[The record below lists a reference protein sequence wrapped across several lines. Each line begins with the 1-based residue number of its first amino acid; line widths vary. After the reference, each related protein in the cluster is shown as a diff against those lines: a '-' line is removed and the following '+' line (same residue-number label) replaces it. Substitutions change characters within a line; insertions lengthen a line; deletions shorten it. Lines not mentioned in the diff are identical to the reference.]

1 MTNEILKTFLEANSL
16 KELTNAAG
24 RALGCPLLVID
35 DSFHVAAYHRA
46 DSIIDSYGGVI
57 IRHGELSYDESALIS
72 APAASG
78 ELLRSPAGYH
88 YRISQLNCGE
98 LRMGYT
104 LCIVPENALSS
115 GSDEDFALINS
126 FLAKQLYFERHRG
139 GITAT
144 AEEVLSSLIE
154 GRFQSEAFFDLQAN
168 ATFLGNFRPERFVL
182 MKPMEQLDGLK
193 IDMLRDRL
201 RHDFHAS
208 DPFPYRD
215 CVIMFLHEEH
225 GLEAVSRAAEEYN
238 LRAVISEP
246 LQSLYALGRGYG
258 RVCRLLDYLIKKNNG
273 KTFAAEESCYSSL
286 MMLKTLADEGY
297 CLMEEVDRLYKYD
310 LQNDSEYCLTLYTY
324 LMCSRSLKDT
334 CEKLFTHRNT
344 VLYRIRRIR
353 EDFAIDT
360 DGHEDKM
367 RLMLSLGI
375 ALVMQGRDELFIKE
389 IPSKKEI
396 EEC

>member
-1 MTNEILKTFLEANSL
+1 MTNEILKTFLEANGL

-35 DSFHVAAYHRA
+35 DSFHVAAYFRA
-46 DSIIDSYGGVI
+46 DSINDPYGGV

-72 APAASG
+72 ASAASG
-78 ELLRSPAGYH
+78 ELLHSPAGYH

-104 LCIVPENALSS
+104 LCIMPENALPS

-126 FLAKQLYFERHRG
+126 FLAKQLYYERHRG

-144 AEEVLSSLIE
+144 AEEVLSSLID
-154 GRFQSEAFFDLQAN
+154 GRFQSEEFFELQAN
-168 ATFLGNFRPERFVL
+168 TTFLGSFRPERFVL

-193 IDMLRDRL
+193 TDMLRDRL
-201 RHDFHAS
+201 RRGFHAS

-215 CVIMFLHEEH
+215 CVIMFLHGEH
-225 GLEAVSRAAEEYN
+225 DREAVGRAAEEYD
-238 LRAVISEP
+238 LYAVISEP

-258 RVCRLLDYLIKKNNG
+258 RVRRLLDYLIKKSNG
-273 KTFAAEESCYSSL
+273 KAFAAEESRYSAL
-286 MMLKTLADEGY
+286 MMLKTLAGEGY
-297 CLMEEVDRLYKYD
+297 CLTDEVDRLYKYD

-360 DGHEDKM
+360 DGTEDRM
-367 RLMLSLGI
+367 RLILSLGL

-389 IPSKKEI
+389 MPSKREI
-396 EEC
+396 DG

>member
-35 DSFHVAAYHRA
+35 DSFHVAAYFRA
-46 DSIIDSYGGVI
+46 DSINDPYSGV

-72 APAASG
+72 ASAASG
-78 ELLRSPAGYH
+78 ELLHSPAGYH
-88 YRISQLNCGE
+88 YRISQLNCGG

-104 LCIVPENALSS
+104 LCIMPENALPS

-126 FLAKQLYFERHRG
+126 FLAKQLYYERHRG

-144 AEEVLSSLIE
+144 AEEVLSSLID
-154 GRFQSEAFFDLQAN
+154 GRFQSEEFFELQAN
-168 ATFLGNFRPERFVL
+168 TTFLGSFRPERFVL

-193 IDMLRDRL
+193 TDMLRDRL
-201 RHDFHAS
+201 RRGFHAS

-215 CVIMFLHEEH
+215 CVIMFLHGEH
-225 GLEAVSRAAEEYN
+225 DREAVGRAAEEYD
-238 LRAVISEP
+238 LYAVISEP

-258 RVCRLLDYLIKKNNG
+258 RVRRLLEYLVKKSNG
-273 KTFAAEESCYSSL
+273 KAFAAEESRYSAL
-286 MMLKTLADEGY
+286 MMLKTLAGEGY
-297 CLMEEVDRLYKYD
+297 CLTDEVDRLYKYD

-334 CEKLFTHRNT
+334 CEMLFTH
-344 VLYRIRRIR
+344 
-353 EDFAIDT
+353 
-360 DGHEDKM
+360 
-367 RLMLSLGI
+367 
-375 ALVMQGRDELFIKE
+375 
-389 IPSKKEI
+389 
-396 EEC
+396 

>member
-35 DSFHVAAYHRA
+35 DSFHVAAYFRA
-46 DSIIDSYGGVI
+46 DSINDPYGGV

-72 APAASG
+72 ASAASG
-78 ELLRSPAGYH
+78 ELLHSPAGYH

-104 LCIVPENALSS
+104 LCIMPENALPS

-126 FLAKQLYFERHRG
+126 FLAKQLYYERHRG

-144 AEEVLSSLIE
+144 AEEVLSSLID
-154 GRFQSEAFFDLQAN
+154 GRFQSEEFFELQAN
-168 ATFLGNFRPERFVL
+168 TTFLGSFRPERFVL

-193 IDMLRDRL
+193 TDMLRDRL
-201 RHDFHAS
+201 RRGFHAS

-215 CVIMFLHEEH
+215 CVIMFLHGEH
-225 GLEAVSRAAEEYN
+225 DREAVGRAAEES
-238 LRAVISEP
+238 R
-246 LQSLYALGRGYG
+246 
-258 RVCRLLDYLIKKNNG
+258 
-273 KTFAAEESCYSSL
+273 YSTL
-286 MMLKTLADEGY
+286 MMLKALAGEGY
-297 CLMEEVDRLYKYD
+297 CLTDEVDRLYKYD

-360 DGHEDKM
+360 DGTEDRM
-367 RLMLSLGI
+367 RLMLSLGL

-389 IPSKKEI
+389 MPSKREI
-396 EEC
+396 DG

>member
-1 MTNEILKTFLEANSL
+1 MTNEMLKTFLEAGSL

-24 RALGCPLLVID
+24 MALGCPLMVID
-35 DSFHVAAYHRA
+35 DSFHVAAYYRA
-46 DSIIDSYGGVI
+46 DSITYPYGDI
-57 IRHGELSYDESALIS
+57 IRHGELSYDESALVS
-72 APAASG
+72 ASAASG
-78 ELLRSPAGYH
+78 EMLLHSPAGYH

-104 LCIVPENALSS
+104 LCIMPENALPS

-144 AEEVLSSLIE
+144 AEEVLSSLMD
-154 GRFQSEAFFDLQAN
+154 GRFQSEAFFYLQAN
-168 ATFLGNFRPERFVL
+168 ATFLCNFRPERFVL
-182 MKPMEQLDGLK
+182 MKPREQLDGLK

-215 CVIMFLHEEH
+215 CVIMFLHGEH
-225 GLEAVSRAAEEYN
+225 DREAVGRAAEEYD

-258 RVCRLLDYLIKKNNG
+258 RARRLLDYLIEKDG
-273 KTFAAEESCYSSL
+273 GTFAADESRYSAL

-297 CLMEEVDRLYKYD
+297 CLTDEVDRLYKYD
-310 LQNDSEYCLTLYTY
+310 LKNDSEYCLTLYTY
-324 LMCSRSLKDT
+324 LVCSRSLKDT

-344 VLYRIRRIR
+344 VLYRMRRIR

-360 DGHEDKM
+360 DGTEDRM
-367 RLMLSLGI
+367 RLMLSLGL

-389 IPSKKEI
+389 IPPKKGIGE
-396 EEC
+396 

>member
-35 DSFHVAAYHRA
+35 DSFHVAAYYRA
-46 DSIIDSYGGVI
+46 DSINDPYGGV

-72 APAASG
+72 ASAASG
-78 ELLRSPAGYH
+78 ELLHSPAGYH

-104 LCIVPENALSS
+104 LCIMPENALPS

-139 GITAT
+139 GIIAT
-144 AEEVLSSLIE
+144 AEEVLSSLID
-154 GRFQSEAFFDLQAN
+154 GRFQSEEFFELQAN
-168 ATFLGNFRPERFVL
+168 TTFLGSFRPERFVL

-193 IDMLRDRL
+193 TDMLRDRL
-201 RHDFHAS
+201 RRGFHAS

-215 CVIMFLHEEH
+215 CVIMFLHGEH
-225 GLEAVSRAAEEYN
+225 DREAVGRAAEEYG
-238 LRAVISEP
+238 LYAVISEP
-246 LQSLYALGRGYG
+246 LQSLYSLGRGYG
-258 RVCRLLDYLIKKNNG
+258 RVRRLLDYLVKKSNG
-273 KTFAAEESCYSSL
+273 KAFAAEESCYSAL
-286 MMLKTLADEGY
+286 MMLKTLAGEGY
-297 CLMEEVDRLYKYD
+297 CLTDEVDRLYKYD

-360 DGHEDKM
+360 DGTEDRM
-367 RLMLSLGI
+367 RLMLSLGL
-375 ALVMQGRDELFIKE
+375 ALVMQGRDELFIQE
-389 IPSKKEI
+389 MPSKREI
-396 EEC
+396 DG

>member
-16 KELTNAAG
+16 KELANAAG
-24 RALGCPLLVID
+24 RALCCPLLVID
-35 DSFHVAAYHRA
+35 DSFHVVAYYRA
-46 DSIIDSYGGVI
+46 DSITDPYGDV

-72 APAASG
+72 ASAVSG
-78 ELLRSPAGYH
+78 ELLLHSPSGYH

-104 LCIVPENALSS
+104 LCIMPENALPS

-144 AEEVLSSLIE
+144 AEEVLSSLID

-182 MKPMEQLDGLK
+182 MKPREQMDGLK
-193 IDMLRDRL
+193 TDMLRDRL

-208 DPFPYRD
+208 NPFPYRD
-215 CVIMFLHEEH
+215 CVIMFLHGEH
-225 GLEAVSRAAEEYN
+225 GREAVGRAAEEHN
-238 LRAVISEP
+238 LYAVISEP
-246 LQSLYALGRGYG
+246 LQSLYSLGRGYG
-258 RVCRLLDYLIKKNNG
+258 RVRRLLDYLIKKNDG
-273 KTFAAEESCYSSL
+273 EAFAAQESRYSAL
-286 MMLKTLADEGY
+286 MMLKTLAGEGY
-297 CLMEEVDRLYKYD
+297 CLTEEVDRLYKYD

-360 DGHEDKM
+360 DGTEDRM
-367 RLMLSLGI
+367 RLMLSLGL
-375 ALVMQGRDELFIKE
+375 ALVMQGRDELFIQE
-389 IPSKKEI
+389 TAKKREI
-396 EEC
+396 EE